1 MESAVGMETTLFGGP
16 PEIGNMLKLAN
27 GQIGFMTIFAHP
39 LFANVADIIPAMS
52 FAADEILTNKGVWF
66 TRAEQEKR
74 KEMLMRET
82 HFTDHG
88 SVSPRS
94 RSPAAGNRRSLGP
107 HREDSYFPVS
117 PLRYAAESSGFSREE
132 AGKASN
138 GSVAPTNTRATTPP
152 STSRRSSL
160 AAVAGIPT
168 PTGETASRRSS
179 GASKKSLN
187 ALRSKSTEKRRS
199 NNSVPSGQRRLSS
212 DAVISP
218 DQQSSENDD
227 PQSLSATD
235 TSMVNNEHVHTERSD
250 LGGVVG
256 GTDGVQDDRRDTGV
270 SMRAGSDRVPVLQQ
284 DPQPRSY
291 HSPKR
296 SSTPTALSK
305 FSFASSDASEPVRSY
320 DPETHYP
327 PVHASVGAS
336 APAAD
341 IAHDRERMGTGLVG
355 IGEAHS
361 LSNESTRTAPPTC
374 GADTGSPGTEAT
386 SVTSDDAPTSSS
398 HLGLISKLEVQLGRN
413 SPKSQQSRGSDDFE
427 TRLRGGL
434 WTNPGRPSRES
445 SKNEIRTVV
454 TNGEEETEME
464 RGNST
469 TKTVPRRRSRIRMG
483 LSFFKN
489 PLKRQ
494 ESEEG

>member
-74 KEMLMRET
+74 KEMLMREM

-94 RSPAAGNRRSLGP
+94 QSPAAGNRRSVGP
-107 HREDSYFPVS
+107 LREDSYFPVS
-117 PLRYAAESSGFSREE
+117 PLRNTAEASSLSREIK
-132 AGKASN
+132 KASN
-138 GSVAPTNTRATTPP
+138 GNVASMKTGTTTPP
-152 STSRRSSL
+152 STSRGSSL
-160 AAVAGIPT
+160 AAVAGIAT
-168 PTGETASRRSS
+168 PPGEMASRRSS
-179 GASKKSLN
+179 GASKKSLKG
-187 ALRSKSTEKRRS
+187 LRPKSMEKRRS
-199 NNSVPSGQRRLSS
+199 NNSAHSGQRRLSG
-212 DAVISP
+212 DAIISP

-227 PQSLSATD
+227 PNLLSATD
-235 TSMVNNEHVHTERSD
+235 PSMVKNES
-250 LGGVVG
+250 VG
-256 GTDGVQDDRRDTGV
+256 GTDGVHDDRRDTGV
-270 SMRAGSDRVPVLQQ
+270 SMRAGTANVPILQQ
-284 DPQPRSY
+284 DPQPRS
-291 HSPKR
+291 HPSPKR

-305 FSFASSDASEPVRSY
+305 FSFASSDPNEPVRTY
-320 DPETHYP
+320 DAETQYP
-327 PVHASVGAS
+327 SVHAAAS
-336 APAAD
+336 APATD
-341 IAHDRERMGTGLVG
+341 IAHDRERMGTGLMG

-361 LSNESTRTAPPTC
+361 LSNESTRTAPQVC

-386 SVTSDDAPTSSS
+386 SVTSDDGPTSAS
-398 HLGLISKLEVQLGRN
+398 HLGLNAKLEPQLSRGSSN
-413 SPKSQQSRGSDDFE
+413 SRQSKGSDDFE

-434 WTNPGRPSRES
+434 WTSPTRPSRES
-445 SKNEIRTVV
+445 SKNEIKTIV
-454 TNGEEETEME
+454 TNGEEETETE
-464 RGNST
+464 RGNSI

-483 LSFFKN
+483 LAFFKN

-494 ESEEG
+494 ESEE